1 VRARAMFM
9 RACSH
14 PEGYAG
20 NLCVCVRACGEI
32 YKRGARTSPSLLY
45 RGGDTFAKRLV
56 SERWVSAD
64 GPPSPPPSLSL
75 SLSVS
80 FFLLLVGVF
89 ASLSFSEP
97 LFVRCSASRRDIN
110 ADERIKIEKPRRC
123 SIRFSVGVSLAQRRP
138 GISA

>member
-1 VRARAMFM
+1 MGIGGR
-9 RACSH
+9 
-14 PEGYAG
+14 
-20 NLCVCVRACGEI
+20 
-32 YKRGARTSPSLLY
+32 SPL
-45 RGGDTFAKRLV
+45 
-56 SERWVSAD
+56 
-64 GPPSPPPSLSL
+64 PPLPLSLSL